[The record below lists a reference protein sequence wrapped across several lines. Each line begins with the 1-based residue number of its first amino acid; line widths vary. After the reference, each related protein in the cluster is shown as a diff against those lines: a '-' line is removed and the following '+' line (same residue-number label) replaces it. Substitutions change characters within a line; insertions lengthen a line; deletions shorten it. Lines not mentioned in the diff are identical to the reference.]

1 MFVQLQRMATLMA
14 AAAIAFAAPIHAQ
27 NAGAAS
33 HSGLK
38 KTVSVAAF
46 EAQELVLGGATADEL
61 NALLVSALLQDGRFV
76 VLERTALADMTNEQ
90 TLAQGGAVAAG
101 GAAQPAR
108 VLTGSAIIRGTV
120 TKFDPGVHGGSL
132 SVGGLPFLGGGGLG
146 LNAQTAEVAISLRV
160 IDSTTGQ
167 ILYVGTAK
175 GHASTKSLQVQAHA
189 GGYDWNGGSFLKTPL
204 GEALQDAIRR
214 SVDQIAIG
222 MAKIPWSA
230 LVIDCEGANV
240 YLTAGE
246 NQGVAEGQ
254 VFHVFRKGKVL
265 TDPASGAVL
274 DVILEPVGT
283 IRVQSVRDKTSIATV
298 TSGNAPSRGDVVK
311 AD

>member
-1 MFVQLQRMATLMA
+1 MAILMA
-14 AAAIAFAAPIHAQ
+14 AAAFAFAAPIHAQ

-33 HSGLK
+33 HGGLK

-76 VLERTALADMTNEQ
+76 VLERTAMADMQNEQ
-90 TLAQGGAVAAG
+90 ALAQGGAVAAG
-101 GAAQPAR
+101 GTAQPAR
-108 VLTGSAIIRGTV
+108 FLTGNAIIRGTV
-120 TKFDPGVHGGSL
+120 TKFDPGAHGGSL

-146 LNAQTAEVAISLRV
+146 LNAQTAEVAINLRV

-175 GHASTKSLQVQAHA
+175 GHASTKSVQVLARS

-222 MAKIPWSA
+222 MAKMPWSA
-230 LVIDCEGANV
+230 LVIDCEGAKV

-246 NQGVAEGQ
+246 NQGVTEGQ
-254 VFHVFRKGKVL
+254 VFNVYRKGKVL

-283 IRVQSVRDKTSIATV
+283 IQVQSVRDKTSIAAV
-298 TSGNAPSRGDVVK
+298 TSGTAPARGDVVK